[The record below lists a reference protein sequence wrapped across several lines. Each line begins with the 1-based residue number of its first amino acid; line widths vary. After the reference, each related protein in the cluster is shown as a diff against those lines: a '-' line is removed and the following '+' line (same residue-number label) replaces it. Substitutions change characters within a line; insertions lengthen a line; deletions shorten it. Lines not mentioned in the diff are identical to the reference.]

1 MTSRQ
6 KVESLLIT
14 HRVVVVYCPP
24 PHLLLLPIMKLSTV
38 VVLFTAA
45 VATVLPGVSAATEVS
60 FHVVVV
66 PPSCVWNAGAIEVLD
81 AELWCQ

>member
-1 MTSRQ
+1 
-6 KVESLLIT
+6 
-14 HRVVVVYCPP
+14 
-24 PHLLLLPIMKLSTV
+24 MKLSTV

-66 PPSCVWNAGAIEVLD
+66 PSSCVWNAGAIEVLD